1 MNKMS
6 LSKMKLFRFIERNQY
21 KQKTLYL
28 IWLYDNLFP
37 HKFLILFTL
46 NSCIISSMFFELCE
60 LYSSVVLECERY

>member
-6 LSKMKLFRFIERNQY
+6 LSKMKLFRFIESNQY

-46 NSCIISSMFFELCE
+46 NSRIIYSMFFELCE
-60 LYSSVVLECERY
+60 LYSFIVLVSKR